1 MKGNPP
7 STPWTHWTDISSVEQ
22 SPTGKARSNVLGKVA
37 RPGASDQRLPLY
49 QLLRD
54 DLAAKISAG
63 AWSPDVPLPSEASL
77 AESYGVSLGTMRHAI
92 EELVDEGMLERRQ
105 GSGTY
110 LRRPDFKSSMFR
122 FFLFQS
128 SDGGDLLPDSRIL
141 SRVQVDP
148 TEEVAQELQMAAGE
162 KAIRMSRLR
171 LYNDEPFAAEDIW
184 LPYDRFRAFYDMPL
198 TEIGPLLYPVYENVC
213 GQLVATVEETL
224 TIAVANGE
232 QARLLRMAPGA
243 PVAMIDRLA
252 RAHNGDRLE
261 WRRSVGRGDRFNYKI
276 EIR

>member
-1 MKGNPP
+1 MKENPP
-7 STPWTHWTDISSVEQ
+7 STPWTHWTEISSVDQ
-22 SPTGKARSNVLGKVA
+22 SAGKGRLNLQTSKPRSTMG
-37 RPGASDQRLPLY
+37 DQRLPLY

-63 AWSPDVPLPSEASL
+63 TWRPGVPLPSEASL

-105 GSGTY
+105 GSGTF
-110 LRRPDFKSSMFR
+110 LRRPDFSSSMFR
-122 FFLFQS
+122 FFLFQAP
-128 SDGGDLLPDSRIL
+128 DGSGLLPESRIL
-141 SRVQVDP
+141 SRVKVDP
-148 TEEVAQELQMAAGE
+148 TEEVAQELQLALGD
-162 KAIRMSRLR
+162 KTIRMSRLR

-184 LPYDRFRAFYDMPL
+184 LPYDRFRAFYNMPL
-198 TEIGPLLYPVYENVC
+198 DEIGPLLYPIYEDVC

-224 TIAVANGE
+224 AIAAADGE
-232 QARLLRMAPGA
+232 QARLLNMAPGA

-261 WRRSVGRGDRFNYKI
+261 WRRSIGRGDRFSYKI

>member
-1 MKGNPP
+1 MKDNPS
-7 STPWTHWTDISSVEQ
+7 STQWTHWTEMSSVEQ
-22 SPTGKARSNVLGKVA
+22 SPTGKARSNVVGNKA
-37 RPGASDQRLPLY
+37 RSTSGDQRLPLY

-54 DLAAKISAG
+54 DLATKISAG
-63 AWSPDVPLPSEASL
+63 TWSPDVPLPSETSL

-105 GSGTY
+105 GSGTF

-128 SDGGDLLPDSRIL
+128 TDGGDLLPDSRIL
-141 SRVQVDP
+141 SRTKVDP
-148 TEEVAQELQMAAGE
+148 TEDVARELQLAPGD
-162 KAIRMSRLR
+162 KAIRLSRVR
-171 LYNDEPFAAEDIW
+171 LYKDEPFAAEDIW
-184 LPYDRFRAFYDMPL
+184 LPYDRFRAFYDMAL

-224 TIAVANGE
+224 TIATADGE
-232 QARLLRMAPGA
+232 QARLLNMAPGA

-261 WRRSVGRGDRFNYKI
+261 WRRSFGRGDRFSYKI

>member
-1 MKGNPP
+1 MKDNP
-7 STPWTHWTDISSVEQ
+7 SATPWTHWTEMSSVDQ
-22 SPTGKARSNVLGKVA
+22 AAGKARPNILGNKPA
-37 RPGASDQRLPLY
+37 RATGDQRLPLY

-63 AWSPDVPLPSEASL
+63 AWSPGVPLPSEASL

-105 GSGTY
+105 GTGTF
-110 LRRPDFKSSMFR
+110 LRRPDFSSSMFR

-128 SDGGDLLPDSRIL
+128 PDGSGLLPESRIL
-141 SRVQVDP
+141 SRMHVDP
-148 TEEVAQELQMAAGE
+148 TEDVARQLQLAPGD

-171 LYNDEPFAAEDIW
+171 LYNGQPFVAEDIW
-184 LPYDRFRAFYDMPL
+184 LPYDRFRAFYNLPL
-198 TEIGPLLYPVYENVC
+198 TEIGPLLYPIYENVC

-224 TIAVANGE
+224 TIGMADGE
-232 QARLLRMAPGA
+232 QARLLGMPPGA
-243 PVAMIDRLA
+243 PVAMIDRVA

-261 WRRSVGRGDRFNYKI
+261 WRRSFGRGDRFSYKI